1 MNIILCEELYHTYDS
16 SLIKSI
22 VTQHDLT
29 LQSLITTKWNIFIEF
44 KHEINDYTVLSVM
57 NYFGLF

>member
-44 KHEINDYTVLSVM
+44 KHEINDYNVLSVM